1 MAKRDARER
10 SLKSSMRG
18 GRRARSPDR
27 GERLRFERLAGYR
40 GIKLGRWLRHS
51 VKEEVHSLFQKLVLL
66 RELDPR
72 AEEDLRRFELLRPL
86 ELYEEVRRRGR
97 EQ

>member
-1 MAKRDARER
+1 MAKRGARTTSLGSAKSTRKTSR
-10 SLKSSMRG
+10 SADS
-18 GRRARSPDR
+18 A
-27 GERLRFERLAGYR
+27 ERLRFERLAEYR

-51 VKEEVHSLFQKLVLL
+51 VKEEIHSLFQKLVLL

-72 AEEDLRRFELLRPL
+72 AEEYLRRFKLLEPL
-86 ELYEEVRRRGR
+86 ELYEKVRISGR